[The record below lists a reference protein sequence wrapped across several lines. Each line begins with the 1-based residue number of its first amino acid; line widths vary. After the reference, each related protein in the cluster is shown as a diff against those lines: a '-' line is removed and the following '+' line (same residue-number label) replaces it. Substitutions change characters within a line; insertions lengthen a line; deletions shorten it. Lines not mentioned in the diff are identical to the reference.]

1 MVGRFFDSPT
11 DDFETIKNEITLVAR
26 LLQYFFCLIQ
36 IQINEKNGL
45 LVREIILSFLEYVK
59 LSSLVNIIRFT

>member
-1 MVGRFFDSPT
+1 MVGRFFHSPT

-45 LVREIILSFLEYVK
+45 LVLEIILSFLEYVK
-59 LSSLVNIIRFT
+59 LSSLVNIIRFK

>member
-11 DDFETIKNEITLVAR
+11 DDFETIKNEITLVGR
-26 LLQYFFCLIQ
+26 LLQYFFCLIK

-45 LVREIILSFLEYVK
+45 LVLEIILSFLEYVK
-59 LSSLVNIIRFT
+59 LSSLVNIIRFK